1 MPSRWPAWAS
11 RHAGPTLRPVTTPT
25 PPAPPTAL
33 TSPGTEPQ
41 NGSPATTPLDQL
53 PLPEKGKVY
62 NNPLDRDQI
71 QDGGTLTLP
80 AGEIGPN
87 WNYLSI
93 EGNTQEMHNMW
104 DWYMPTNLFT
114 SDATGSKFEPNPNFV
129 TKAETTDEGGKQ
141 VLTLDLNPDA
151 KISKIEFNQA

>member
-1 MPSRWPAWAS
+1 MSVSNLSRRAFLGMSGSAVAL
-11 RHAGPTLRPVTTPT
+11 AGLGLAACGSDSTSSDNANATGTANSTDVT
-25 PPAPPTAL
+25 
-33 TSPGTEPQ
+33 GTEPQ

-114 SDATGSKFEPNPNFV
+114 
-129 TKAETTDEGGKQ
+129 
-141 VLTLDLNPDA
+141 LTPPPP
-151 KISKIEFNQA
+151 SSSPTRTS